1 MSIRNFA
8 NDSHFELRVP
18 ACISFLVQYQKH
30 QDFDNIYEFGC
41 CFDSFFNFW
50 MILGDVQYCCLVQFW
65 ISIGFCMFCL
75 YLWWKIGGAVGEIV
89 RIRRI
94 LFRSELVLKPYTN
107 HYTNIGYAFP
117 FQTHD
122 ESLEVVIFFHRPY
135 A

>member
-1 MSIRNFA
+1 
-8 NDSHFELRVP
+8 
-18 ACISFLVQYQKH
+18 
-30 QDFDNIYEFGC
+30 
-41 CFDSFFNFW
+41 
-50 MILGDVQYCCLVQFW
+50 
-65 ISIGFCMFCL
+65 MFCL

-122 ESLEVVIFFHRPY
+122 ESLEVVIFSTARMHNKILPGASYERQVS
-135 A
+135 